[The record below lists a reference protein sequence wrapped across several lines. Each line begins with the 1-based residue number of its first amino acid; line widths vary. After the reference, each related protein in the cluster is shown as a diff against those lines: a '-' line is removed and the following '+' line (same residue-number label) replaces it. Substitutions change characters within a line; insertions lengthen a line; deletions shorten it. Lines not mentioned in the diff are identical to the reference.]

1 MSMVTSENCKYQCY
15 SNAKKHDERAGEVC
29 EEGEG
34 GEEDAGESDP
44 EVAEQLLRDHLVRL
58 PVAVLLPQLKWIQK
72 CTFDKSRWM
81 GKAKL
86 YFPTW
91 VRAKT
96 LPEKLQSA
104 MMFFTLFR
112 AGMCSPLP

>member
-1 MSMVTSENCKYQCY
+1 MVTSENCKYQCY

-58 PVAVLLPQLKWIQK
+58 PAAVFLQVQVN
-72 CTFDKSRWM
+72 SGEM
-81 GKAKL
+81 VGKQANN
-86 YFPTW
+86 
-91 VRAKT
+91 V
-96 LPEKLQSA
+96 
-104 MMFFTLFR
+104 M
-112 AGMCSPLP
+112 

>member
-1 MSMVTSENCKYQCY
+1 MFTLDVKYQCY
-15 SNAKKHDERAGEVC
+15 SNAKKHDERAEEVS
-29 EEGEG
+29 EENEG

-44 EVAEQLLRDHLVRL
+44 EVAEELLRDHLVGL
-58 PVAVLLPQLKWIQK
+58 PVAVLLAHEK
-72 CTFDKSRWM
+72 CTSDKSSVD
-81 GKAKL
+81 L
-86 YFPTW
+86 YFFTW